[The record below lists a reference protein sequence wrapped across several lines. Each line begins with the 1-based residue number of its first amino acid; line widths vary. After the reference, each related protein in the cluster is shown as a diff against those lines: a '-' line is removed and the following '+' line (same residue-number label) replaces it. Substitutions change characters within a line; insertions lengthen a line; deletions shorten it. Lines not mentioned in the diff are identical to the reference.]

1 MRTTVTKEYIEK
13 RIKDVNYHVLPGTTV
28 TMCVMEM
35 ANGYKV
41 LGKSAC
47 VNPDNFDAAE
57 GRKWAYEDAIDE
69 AWPLEGYLLAEEL
82 SRSTTEKRTYAAT
95 PLHGPHGQPLV
106 FKASPT

>member
-1 MRTTVTKEYIEK
+1 MRTTVTKEYLEN
-13 RIKDVNYHVLPGTTV
+13 RIKDVSYHVLPGTTI
-28 TMCVMEM
+28 TTCVLVM

-47 VNPDNFDAAE
+47 VDPDNFSAAT
-57 GRKWAYEDAIDE
+57 GRKYAYEDALNE

>member
-35 ANGYKV
+35 VNGYKV

-47 VNPDNFDAAE
+47 VNPGNFDAAV
-57 GRKWAYEDAIDE
+57 GRNWAYDDAIKN

-82 SRSTTEKRTYAAT
+82 SRTHRA
-95 PLHGPHGQPLV
+95 PLQHLPFEGSGQ
-106 FKASPT
+106 